1 MSEIEK
7 KIQSLHQST
16 YYANCSEPDQARNE
30 GFPQYLAEPS
40 EDATL
45 IQLPEVENFVPA
57 NNDLVRLLNQRQS
70 VRQYDTQAKMSQEE
84 LAYLLKYTQG
94 LRGFNEKRGVSLRYV
109 PSAGSR
115 HPFETYLLIQ
125 RVEGIEPGIYHFIAH
140 KNALEL
146 ISLDQEMINKAHE
159 STLRQRQVITSAV
172 TFFWSAEV
180 YRTSWR
186 YSERAYRYLHLDAGH
201 ICQNLYLC
209 AESIGYGVCAIA
221 AFDDELV
228 NKLLDQNEMDRFI
241 VYLASVGKKFLE

>member
-7 KIQSLHQST
+7 NIQKLHQAS
-16 YYANCSEPDQARNE
+16 YYAHCSEPDQSRNE
-30 GFPQYLAEPS
+30 GFPQYLAEPK
-40 EDATL
+40 EGAQVIL
-45 IQLPEVENFVPA
+45 LPNVDNFVPS
-57 NNDLVRLLNQRQS
+57 NNDLVQLLLQR
-70 VRQYDTQAKMSQEE
+70 RTIRHYDTQSLMAQNK

-94 LRGFNEKRGVSLRYV
+94 IRDFNEKRGVTLRYV

-115 HPFETYLLIQ
+115 HPFETYLLVQ
-125 RVEGIEPGIYHFIAH
+125 RVEGIEPGIYHYIAH
-140 KNALEL
+140 MNALEL
-146 ISLDQEMINKAHE
+146 ISLDEEMISKAHE

-186 YSERAYRYLHLDAGH
+186 YSERSYRYFHLDAGH

-221 AFDDELV
+221 AFDDKIANEFL
-228 NKLLDQNEMDRFI
+228 NQNELDRFV
-241 VYLASVGKKFLE
+241 VYVASVGKKFVE

>member
-1 MSEIEK
+1 MSQIEK
-7 KIQSLHQST
+7 NIQSLHQST
-16 YYANCSEPDQARNE
+16 FYDHCSEPDQTRNE
-30 GFPQYLAEPS
+30 GSPQYLAEPS
-40 EDATL
+40 AGAAL
-45 IQLPEVENFVPA
+45 FQLPDVDSFVPA
-57 NNDLVRLLNQRQS
+57 NNDLVKLLIQRQS
-70 VRQYDTQAKMSQEE
+70 VRQYDSQARMSQEE

-125 RVEGIEPGIYHFIAH
+125 RVEGLEPGIYHYIAH

-146 ISLDQEMINKAHE
+146 ISLDHEMINQAHE
-159 STLRQRQVITSAV
+159 STLKQRQVITSAV

-221 AFDDELV
+221 AFDDQLV
-228 NKLLDQNEMDRFI
+228 NQLLDQNEIDRFVLYI
-241 VYLASVGKKFLE
+241 ASVGKKFFD

>member
-1 MSEIEK
+1 
-7 KIQSLHQST
+7 
-16 YYANCSEPDQARNE
+16 
-30 GFPQYLAEPS
+30 
-40 EDATL
+40 
-45 IQLPEVENFVPA
+45 
-57 NNDLVRLLNQRQS
+57 
-70 VRQYDTQAKMSQEE
+70 
-84 LAYLLKYTQG
+84 
-94 LRGFNEKRGVSLRYV
+94 
-109 PSAGSR
+109 
-115 HPFETYLLIQ
+115 
-125 RVEGIEPGIYHFIAH
+125 
-140 KNALEL
+140 
-146 ISLDQEMINKAHE
+146 MINKAHE

>member
-1 MSEIEK
+1 MSQIEK
-7 KIQSLHQST
+7 NIQGLHRST
-16 YYANCSEPDQARNE
+16 YYDHCSEPDQARNQ

-40 EDATL
+40 EGVTL
-45 IQLPEVENFVPA
+45 FQLPDVEGFVPA
-57 NNDLVRLLNQRQS
+57 NNDLVKLLIQRQS
-70 VRQYDTQAKMSQEE
+70 VRQYDTQARMSQEE

-125 RVEGIEPGIYHFIAH
+125 QVEGLKPGIYHYIAH
-140 KNALEL
+140 RDALEL
-146 ISLDQEMINKAHE
+146 ISLDHEMINKAHE
-159 STLRQRQVITSAV
+159 STLKQRQVITSAV

-221 AFDDELV
+221 AFDDQLV
-228 NKLLDQNEMDRFI
+228 NQLLDQNEIDRFVLYI
-241 VYLASVGKKFLE
+241 ASVGKKFLD